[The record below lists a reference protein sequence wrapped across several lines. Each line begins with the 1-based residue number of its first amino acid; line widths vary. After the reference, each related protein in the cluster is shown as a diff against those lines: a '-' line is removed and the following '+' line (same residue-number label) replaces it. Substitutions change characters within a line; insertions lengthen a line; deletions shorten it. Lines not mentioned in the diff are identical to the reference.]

1 MFAQVFEDV
10 LQHWNQPVPGRNVS
24 QGMAA
29 LEVMRKGRPAEYV
42 KAVLSIMPKE
52 LLLSD
57 SSMADLNDEQIDTL
71 LATLRIEL
79 MDKNIAAAAIERL
92 EAEHK
97 RRIKVA
103 KGEALRVPLWA
114 VCQPEQVA
122 AEIERVK
129 VSRLAELRQAGE
141 TREVVWDEPLV
152 IMTGVPRSPD
162 FGKDWEPLRQRSPT
176 TVTLRTTS
184 LEHRPSSGPPRSRQ
198 SRLWPTA
205 YECTSRRRPKTIRAR
220 SSREATR
227 LPRTVSF
234 ASLTRIKICSAPSAS
249 SLVMTPRAARQ
260 LLRKKQ
266 GNGFDRRVEYPNLG
280 IV

>member
-1 MFAQVFEDV
+1 MIHGVNRDFEHV

-29 LEVMRKGRPAEYV
+29 LEVMRKERPAEYV

-97 RRIKVA
+97 RRIDEKVA

-162 FGKDWEPLRQRSPT
+162 FEKDWEPLPPAKPYDRYASHDEP
-176 TVTLRTTS
+176 RTPAVV
-184 LEHRPSSGPPRSRQ
+184 RPSEEPAEPLMAHRIRVQVAPPTENDPGAVIEGSY
-198 SRLWPTA
+198 T
-205 YECTSRRRPKTIRAR
+205 
-220 SSREATR
+220 
-227 LPRTVSF
+227 
-234 ASLTRIKICSAPSAS
+234 LTEDG
-249 SLVMTPRAARQ
+249 
-260 LLRKKQ
+260 LLRV
-266 GNGFDRRVEYPNLG
+266 FDTDQNLLG
-280 IV
+280 TERLKLGDDPARGSVASAEEAGQRI